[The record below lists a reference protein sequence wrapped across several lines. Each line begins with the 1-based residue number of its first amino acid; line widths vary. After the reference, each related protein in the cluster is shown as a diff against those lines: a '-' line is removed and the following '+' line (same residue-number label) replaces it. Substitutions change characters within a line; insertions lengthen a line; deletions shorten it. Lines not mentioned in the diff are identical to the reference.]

1 MQNWLFLI
9 MITCSIVPTAASKG
23 DMCTTENNDHDRE
36 TPVRSDMGPSW
47 MVGLGLVNSIF
58 PNLLELLVYTAQL
71 FSLFSKEKRKSG
83 WRKSCCC
90 KTERNKSKME
100 NRKRKGFSIPTVIT
114 LIYPRHIQNKSVC
127 KQQAIQSQTTT
138 NCNPEMSIRT
148 CIHMAEKRTNGV
160 WLFQL
165 TTASQCLQKD
175 LTNTL

>member
-1 MQNWLFLI
+1 
-9 MITCSIVPTAASKG
+9 MIITKRNSREVWYGTILNGRPWTC
-23 DMCTTENNDHDRE
+23 
-36 TPVRSDMGPSW
+36 
-47 MVGLGLVNSIF
+47 
-58 PNLLELLVYTAQL
+58 ELHIPKPPQATCLYSPAC
-71 FSLFSKEKRKSG
+71 LFSKEKRKSG

-114 LIYPRHIQNKSVC
+114 LIYPHHIQNKPVC

-148 CIHMAEKRTNGV
+148 CIHMVEKRPNGV

-175 LTNTL
+175 LMNTL